1 MSDKFQSVEDRKP
14 SGISLDDPPD
24 SPPEQRK
31 GNAKTSFGLGETA
44 SDPKIMALQGLV
56 QMQTGSQQIAA
67 AFPSLGP
74 LLGMMS
80 ALLARIQQA
89 VPQAIMGQAN
99 TGSLGPSGMMTPPPG
114 PMVGA
119 PPGIGAQGGAPGAPT
134 PLPAGMGM

>member
-1 MSDKFQSVEDRKP
+1 MASDIQSAQDRSP
-14 SGISLDDPPD
+14 RGVSLDDPPD

-44 SDPKIMALQGLV
+44 RDPKIMALQGLV
-56 QMQTGSQQIAA
+56 QINNGMQQVAA
-67 AFPSLGP
+67 AFPQLGP
-74 LLGMMS
+74 LLGMLG
-80 ALLARIQQA
+80 AIVTRIQQA

-99 TGSLGPSGMMTPPPG
+99 TGSLGPSGMLTPPPG